1 MRSPHRPHREHR
13 VPVALGRHLGAAEFG
28 DPQGFPVFWFHGTP
42 GGRLQ
47 VPPDAPSQ
55 AEKRGIRLF
64 GVERPGTGWSTA
76 HRYARV
82 RDFARDVAA
91 MADELGIERFAVVG
105 LSGGGPYVLAC
116 AHDLPHR
123 VVAGGVL
130 GGIGPTAGPDAVPS
144 YTRALA
150 FFHPALAAV
159 AEPIGKRLPSAIRPL
174 VPHASKAVRAFA
186 AVAPKAD
193 RPILT
198 DPEFEAVLVGDILHV
213 MDGGLEA
220 PLHDARLFARDWG
233 FRLRDIRVPVTFFQ
247 GDADGIVPESHGRH
261 QAKLVPEGRF
271 VLMPGGGHLAGYVD
285 AGRVFAVVEPY
296 FDRKP
301 AAPRDEHPRR

>member
-1 MRSPHRPHREHR
+1 M
-13 VPVALGRHLGAAEFG
+13 
-28 DPQGFPVFWFHGTP
+28 
-42 GGRLQ
+42 
-47 VPPDAPSQ
+47 
-55 AEKRGIRLF
+55 
-64 GVERPGTGWSTA
+64 
-76 HRYARV
+76 
-82 RDFARDVAA
+82 
-91 MADELGIERFAVVG
+91 
-105 LSGGGPYVLAC
+105 
-116 AHDLPHR
+116 
-123 VVAGGVL
+123 
-130 GGIGPTAGPDAVPS
+130 
-144 YTRALA
+144 
-150 FFHPALAAV
+150 
-159 AEPIGKRLPSAIRPL
+159 
-174 VPHASKAVRAFA
+174 PHASKAVRAFA

-301 AAPRDEHPRR
+301 AAPRDEHPAR